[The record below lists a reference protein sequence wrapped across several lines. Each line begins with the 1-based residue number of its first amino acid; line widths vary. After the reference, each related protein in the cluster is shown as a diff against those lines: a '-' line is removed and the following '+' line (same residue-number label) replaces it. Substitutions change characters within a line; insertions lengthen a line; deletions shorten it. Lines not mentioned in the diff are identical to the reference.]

1 MPLDKYA
8 FWDDNLKPKPKS
20 WFCVSWEASS
30 SVKKVPVSSSS
41 LSKPTLKSALSS
53 ESIRAYHSPD
63 PVLSQSQLVVKSVLQ
78 IVTWKASVKDSSKYP
93 LQFLNSCLKY
103 PVRTWWY
110 SFKIL
115 AW

>member
-1 MPLDKYA
+1 M
-8 FWDDNLKPKPKS
+8 
-20 WFCVSWEASS
+20 CREREASS

-41 LSKPTLKSALSS
+41 LNKPTLKSALSS

-63 PVLSQSQLVVKSVLQ
+63 LVVIIAEPASREEVSFTNFYLKSN
-78 IVTWKASVKDSSKYP
+78 SVKDSSKYP

-115 AW
+115 TCLIA